1 MASYLNSFTKHNIW
15 IYVLTNR
22 CIRSYGNQF
31 WKKAFLSK
39 LIILVSAVFSFGSR
53 LLILQSL
60 VLQWA
65 SFFVIL
71 EMTKISYLRW
81 RIKKLNKG
89 VIWWYMHFHRKF
101 DSFPLQFNCLFS
113 SPPLSLWFNFF
124 LLPPPFFSR
133 TSHFHLFSH
142 HHTTKFYSFSSLR
155 RAYHVRYYSVTLN
168 ELMVLFSKG

>member
-113 SPPLSLWFNFF
+113 PPPLSMIQFFFTSSPFF
-124 LLPPPFFSR
+124 LPYFTFSFVFPSPHHKILFFIIF
-133 TSHFHLFSH
+133 T
-142 HHTTKFYSFSSLR
+142 SSLSR
-155 RAYHVRYYSVTLN
+155 PLLQRHS
-168 ELMVLFSKG
+168 